1 MKITLTEEQ
10 KQKLEDQHKTERDS
24 RICDRI
30 KAVLLTSEGWTQKQ
44 IAQALRIH
52 ETTVCGH
59 LKDYIFQEKLKPI
72 SGGSSSKLN
81 EQQTIEIIS
90 HLEQNTYSQ

>member
-1 MKITLTEEQ
+1 MKITLSEEQ
-10 KQKLEDQHKTERDS
+10 KEKLEKQHKTERDS

-30 KAVLLTSEGWTQKQ
+30 KAVLLANEGWTQKQ

-52 ETTVCGH
+52 ETTVWGH
-59 LKDYIFQEKLKPI
+59 VKDYVLQEKLKPI

-81 EQQTIEIIS
+81 EQ
-90 HLEQNTYSQ
+90 